1 MGKFKFCG
9 GITSYCLVLES
20 LVGFCELD
28 SHEKHFLA
36 HPPWIDWLLEKRI
49 LICPLRV
56 CLQKLVFFPGHSDIF
71 FSSAF
76 LIRKSHLEASSRR

>member
-9 GITSYCLVLES
+9 GITLYCLVLES

-56 CLQKLVFFPGHSDIF
+56 CLQKLVFFPG
-71 FSSAF
+71 
-76 LIRKSHLEASSRR
+76 R

>member
-9 GITSYCLVLES
+9 IITLYCLVLET

-28 SHEKHFLA
+28 SHEKQFLA
-36 HPPWIDWLLEKRI
+36 HSPWIDWLLEKRI

-56 CLQKLVFFPGHSDIF
+56 CLQKLVFFPGH
-71 FSSAF
+71 
-76 LIRKSHLEASSRR
+76 